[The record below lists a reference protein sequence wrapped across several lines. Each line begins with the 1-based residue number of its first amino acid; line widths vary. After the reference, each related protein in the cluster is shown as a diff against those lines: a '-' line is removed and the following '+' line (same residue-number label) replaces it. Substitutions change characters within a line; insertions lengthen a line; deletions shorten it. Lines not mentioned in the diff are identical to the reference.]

1 MWVSGA
7 DVESRLRRSL
17 TAEELEDLPGLAEE
31 AQLLVEGHVGR
42 LLADP
47 VPQVAVVVA
56 SRMVARVFG
65 APDAQSGVDSTQ
77 LSAGSFQLT
86 QKFTEGSTSG
96 GPWLA
101 RADKIM
107 LRALRPSMVSI
118 PLGSERVR

>member
-1 MWVSGA
+1 MWVTKS
-7 DVESRLRRSL
+7 DVEARLRRNL
-17 TAEELEDLPGLAEE
+17 TDTELDDLEALALE
-31 AQLLVEGHVGR
+31 ASYLIEGHVGR
-42 LLADP
+42 ILGDDP
-47 VPQVAVVVA
+47 PQVAVVVA